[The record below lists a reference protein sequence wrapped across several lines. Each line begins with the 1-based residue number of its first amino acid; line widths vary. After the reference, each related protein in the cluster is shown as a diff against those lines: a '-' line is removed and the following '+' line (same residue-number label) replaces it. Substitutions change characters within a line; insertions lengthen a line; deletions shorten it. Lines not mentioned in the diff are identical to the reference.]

1 MTYVEKHVVLLIKS
15 LMSILGAIVTRKRE
29 RLLSAKMRVSVAEL
43 KSIIRD
49 VEAPRDFRMAIK
61 RGADKL
67 RIIAEIKKASPSR
80 GLIRKSINHI
90 EIASVYETKK
100 VNAVSVITEEDFF
113 LGELNFLPEVKKTVT
128 MPVLRKDF
136 SFDEYQIYEARANG
150 ADALLLIA
158 AILDQRQ
165 AEEYLHLSH
174 ELGMSVLFEVHN
186 FSELEK
192 ALAIKAPII
201 GINNRDLKTLSID
214 LNTSLRLKKEIPVD
228 RIVIS
233 ESGIRTRE
241 DVLKIE
247 SAGIDAMLV
256 GTCLMES
263 PDIGRKI
270 DELRGI

>member
-1 MTYVEKHVVLLIKS
+1 
-15 LMSILGAIVTRKRE
+15 MSILRAIVASKRKR
-29 RLLSAKMRVSVAEL
+29 LVSTKKRVSVAEL
-43 KSIIRD
+43 KSVVGD
-49 VEAPRDFRMAIK
+49 MEAPRDFRTAIK
-61 RGADKL
+61 RNADAL

-80 GLIRKSINHI
+80 GLIRKNFNHS
-90 EIASVYETKK
+90 EIASVYEAKK

-113 LGELNFLPEVKKTVT
+113 EGKLSFLQDVKKVVT

-136 SFDEYQIYEARANG
+136 IFDEYQIYEARANG

-174 ELGMSVLFEVHN
+174 ELGMSVLFEVHD

-192 ALAIKAPII
+192 ALAINAPII
-201 GINNRDLKTLSID
+201 GINNRNLKTLSID
-214 LNTSLRLKKEIPVD
+214 LDTSLQLKKEIPAG
-228 RIVIS
+228 RISVS
-233 ESGIRTRE
+233 ESGINKRE

-247 SAGIDAMLV
+247 AAGIDAMLV

-263 PDIGRKI
+263 LDIGGKI
-270 DELRGI
+270 DKLRGL